1 MEALGTR
8 WLDKPQLALVFN
20 LSTESSPQPLH
31 SASHSTPQELHF
43 LREDT
48 RKKNVVGRSNI
59 PSLILTR
66 KIPDGRFP
74 FEARSD
80 TISHYWT
87 VPSAPLHRSRNQN
100 PSFLRILPSPAD
112 LHKLSV
118 SLSCNRT
125 LQEPTTCKLTRSRH
139 SSHHQK
145 CLIIPQHPSRVS
157 ISSKSLS
164 FDHKLQWK
172 SCYTTSY
179 H

>member
-1 MEALGTR
+1 M
-8 WLDKPQLALVFN
+8 
-20 LSTESSPQPLH
+20 STESSPQPLH

-43 LREDT
+43 LREDM

-66 KIPDGRFP
+66 KTPVGRLT

-80 TISHYWT
+80 TTSHYWT

-100 PSFLRILPSPAD
+100 PSFLRILQSPAD
-112 LHKLSV
+112 LHKRSV
-118 SLSCNRT
+118 SLSCIRT
-125 LQEPTTCKLTRSRH
+125 LQEPTTCKRTRSRH

-145 CLIIPQHPSRVS
+145 YLTIPKHPSRVS
-157 ISSKSLS
+157 ISSKSPS